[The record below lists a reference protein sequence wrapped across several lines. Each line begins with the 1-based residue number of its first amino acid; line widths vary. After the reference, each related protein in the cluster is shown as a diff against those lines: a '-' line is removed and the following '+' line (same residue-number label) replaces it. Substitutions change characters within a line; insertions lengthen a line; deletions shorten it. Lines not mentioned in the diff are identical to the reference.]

1 MTESKIITLP
11 IQSHIKKFVQHEFG
25 DQILFARQNNTIGR
39 SVLQL
44 LNKHGKYPKPPKKQF
59 DTIQIELGD
68 NLIRHKNRIIRTA
81 FHMDLFIDHFMI
93 ALRHSVESSRVFYG
107 SRRLAII
114 AFLSRYGILE
124 SEISVNTCERFFHS
138 RNDCQVYQK
147 VKKGDEL
154 IKMALYI
161 ELLQSK
167 LNENVT

>member
-11 IQSHIKKFVQHEFG
+11 IQSHIKKFVQYEFG
-25 DQILFARQNNTIGR
+25 DTLIYARQNNTIGR
-39 SVLQL
+39 ALLQL
-44 LNKHGKYPKPPKKQF
+44 LNKDGEDPLPKTEC
-59 DTIQIELGD
+59 DTIKIELSAD
-68 NLIRHKNRIIRTA
+68 LLRHKNKIIKKA
-81 FHMDLFIDHFMI
+81 YHLDLFMDHFKI

-114 AFLSRYGILE
+114 AFFSKYGILE
-124 SEISVNTCERFFHS
+124 SEISVNTCERFFHL

-161 ELLQSK
+161 ELLQRK
-167 LNENVT
+167 LQEKVS